1 MAKVM
6 KPTLDEMFVFVTI
19 ADVGSLAR
27 AAQNLHQPNSVMS
40 RLLPRLEEKLD
51 TTLIGRTTRSLEL
64 TEEGKL
70 FREHA
75 QSLLAP
81 VALAEEQTISRR
93 KRVAGRLRINAATPV
108 MHHLVVPLI
117 SEFHRAYLSTRRQ
130 GLVRVC
136 WGAPR

>member
-19 ADVGSLAR
+19 ADVGSPAR

-51 TTLIGRTTRSLEL
+51 TTLIGRTTRSPEL

-70 FREHA
+70 FREYA
-75 QSLLAP
+75 QSLLTT

-93 KRVAGRLRINAATPV
+93 KRVAGRLRINAVTPV

-117 SEFHRAYLSTRRQ
+117 SEFHRAYRSSRRQ
-130 GLVRVC
+130 ALVRVC
-136 WGAPR
+136 GGTPR

>member
-27 AAQNLHQPNSVMS
+27 AAQSLRQPNPVMN

-64 TEEGKL
+64 TEEGKS
-70 FREHA
+70 FRGHA
-75 QSLLAP
+75 QSLLAT
-81 VALAEEQTISRR
+81 VALAEQQTISRR
-93 KRVAGRLRINAATPV
+93 KRVGGRLRINAATRSCTTSSC
-108 MHHLVVPLI
+108 H
-117 SEFHRAYLSTRRQ
+117 
-130 GLVRVC
+130 
-136 WGAPR
+136 